1 MVWAVSLSTE
11 ELIPQG
17 LTPDLGNAVFGV
29 WLKAVGWWPPT
40 LIQYLY
46 PREPSV
52 EASPKAISGRTR

>member
-46 PREPSV
+46 PR
-52 EASPKAISGRTR
+52 KDN